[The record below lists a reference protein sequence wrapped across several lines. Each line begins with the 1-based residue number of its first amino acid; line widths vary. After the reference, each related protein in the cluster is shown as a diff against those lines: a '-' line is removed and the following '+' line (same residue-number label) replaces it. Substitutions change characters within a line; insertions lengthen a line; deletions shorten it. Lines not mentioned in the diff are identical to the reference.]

1 MSTKQSRWTLFG
13 ISIFLV
19 AITWAVFGQTFHSQF
34 INYDDP
40 LYVLDNAHVRAG
52 LTWRGIAWAF
62 THVHSQ
68 NWHPLTT
75 ISHML
80 DCQLFGVNPGAHHLV
95 NVFFHSTAAVLL
107 FILLAQITDSPSR
120 TGGIWLSGL
129 VAAVFAI
136 HPLRVESVAWIAE
149 RKDVL
154 SGVFFML
161 TLIAYAAYTR
171 KQTIGRY
178 LTMSILFACGLI
190 SKPMLITT
198 PIVLLLLDYWPLNR
212 GQRSEVRDQKIST
225 PHWTKLVVEKIP
237 LFALSIGSGVATF
250 WAQNFA
256 LGSTEFLPL
265 KWRITNALF
274 SYFEYVRQ
282 MCFPVDLIPFYLHP
296 ENRLETWRLVLAV
309 IVLVAVTAIVL
320 VRRRQNPYLIVG
332 WFWYLVM
339 LIPVIGIVQ
348 VGLQGHADRY
358 TYLPQI
364 GLDIALVW
372 LIWDLTKS
380 WRQQKILLS
389 AAAAIVLLTLS
400 ILSWKQTT
408 HWRDTETLWRH
419 TLAVTPDSDVAHAG
433 LGGILF
439 VRGQIEES
447 IDHYESALRLR
458 DGNTAAHFGL
468 GRALAAKQKTDAA
481 IFHFQKALGIQPDY
495 IAASNDLGVMF
506 ASKGDIKDAIDAWEQ
521 SLSFDPDNADAANN
535 IAWMRATA
543 TDADL
548 RDGRQALDLAQRAL
562 RAGGE
567 NAVVL
572 RTLAAAQ
579 AENGQFAEAIATCQ
593 RGEELARRN
602 GDRGMVENLRACTE
616 SFRRGQALRGTQ
628 VSH

>member
-1 MSTKQSRWTLFG
+1 LRTVSIKQSRWTLIG
-13 ISIFLV
+13 ISIFLI
-19 AITWAVFGQTFHSQF
+19 ALTWAVFGQTGNYQF
-34 INYDDP
+34 VNYDDP

-75 ISHML
+75 MSHMF

-95 NVFFHSTAAVLL
+95 NVFFHSIAAVLL
-107 FILLAQITDSPSR
+107 FILLAQITNS
-120 TGGIWLSGL
+120 IWASAF

-161 TLIAYAAYTR
+161 TLLAYFRWTR
-171 KQTIGRY
+171 KQTVGRY
-178 LTMSILFACGLI
+178 LAMSILFACGLM

-198 PIVLLLLDYWPLNR
+198 PIILLLLDYWPLNR
-212 GQRSEVRDQKIST
+212 FSRETLS
-225 PHWTKLVVEKIP
+225 KLVIEKIP
-237 LFALSIGSGVATF
+237 LFALSAGSCVATL

-256 LGSTEFLPL
+256 LGSTQFLPL
-265 KWRITNALF
+265 QWRVTNALF

-282 MCFPVDLIPFYLHP
+282 MFWPVDLIPFYVHP
-296 ENRLETWRLVLAV
+296 ENRLEIWRLLIGA
-309 IVLVAVTAIVL
+309 ISLIALTAIVI
-320 VRRRQNPYLIVG
+320 VRRKQNPYLLVG
-332 WFWYLVM
+332 WLWYLVM

-380 WRQQKILLS
+380 CLPRRSASAKAGRPQKIVLS
-389 AAAAIVLLTLS
+389 AAAAVVLIALS
-400 ILSWKQTT
+400 SLSWKQTT
-408 HWRDTETLWRH
+408 HWRDTEALWRH

-439 VRGQIEES
+439 VRGQIDES
-447 IDHYESALRLR
+447 IDHYERALRLR
-458 DGNTAAHFGL
+458 DGNVAAHFGL
-468 GRALAAKQKTDAA
+468 GRALAAKERTDPA
-481 IFHFQKALGIQPDY
+481 IFHFQKALSIQPDN
-495 IAASNDLGVMF
+495 IGASNDLGVMF
-506 ASKGDIKDAIDAWEQ
+506 ASKGEIREAISAWQQ

-535 IAWMRATA
+535 IAWARATA
-543 TDADL
+543 ADPDL
-548 RDGRQALDLAQRAL
+548 RDGREALELAQRAL
-562 RAGGE
+562 GSGGE
-567 NAVVL
+567 NPVAL

-579 AENGQFAEAIATCQ
+579 AENGQFAEAIANCR
-593 RGEELARRN
+593 RGEELAQKN
-602 GDRGMVENLRACTE
+602 GDRAMAESLHNCAE
-616 SFRRGQALRGTQ
+616 SFRRGEALRGTQ